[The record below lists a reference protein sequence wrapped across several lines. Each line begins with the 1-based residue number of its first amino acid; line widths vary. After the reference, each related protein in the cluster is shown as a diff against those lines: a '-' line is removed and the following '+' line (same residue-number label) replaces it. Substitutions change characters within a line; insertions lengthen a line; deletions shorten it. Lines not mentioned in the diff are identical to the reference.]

1 MDTTRTIYKLP
12 IHEHPLFLSA
22 QFVSVPCDG
31 CHVKGYKYGSY
42 KCSEAS
48 CNCWFHKECAEAPP
62 EINHHPSHPE
72 HPLFLTNHSPTRDDT
87 PCEACGQKILSPCYT
102 CLTCEFK
109 VDLICGIKP
118 LPSAIE
124 YPVSHDHPLALF
136 KKREEDK
143 GPCEVCKE
151 SIGGP
156 FYSCPEC
163 NNIFFH
169 VDCVHL
175 SKEVN
180 LPCHST
186 HPLKIITPESLIDDD
201 AERKCHF
208 CVIQPENMLYH
219 CSLCNFTLCL
229 GCTKLPPP
237 LVVDHTNTHTHP
249 LRLFS
254 SKIAFACNVCGVL
267 GYDNMLYLCL
277 KCDFLV
283 HIHCVGLPQVIN
295 INRHDHRISFTHH
308 LGHGRAHCGVCRQ
321 SVKQYYGAYVCSI
334 CPNYAV
340 HSQCAVDLTVWDGL
354 ELEGTPDISE
364 DIAPFK
370 VLGDNLICHFS
381 HRGHNLLLVKDYV
394 TVRDYYEWFRCDACI
409 CPIEFGPFY
418 ICPICPF
425 FLHAKCANLPTK
437 KKLVF
442 DPTPYKLEYLG
453 VYLYCNLC
461 KMISCGFVYI
471 SQGFIKNYHYVDIHC
486 GSISEPFVHNGH
498 FHPLFFV
505 TTKKDRHCNAC
516 KRVPDGYMLTCGAC
530 GFYLCL
536 YCATLPEKIWHMS
549 DEHPLILYYGEK
561 ANGKNWCEVCEME
574 LDPSIW
580 FFTCYEDCEVALHVQ
595 CALGDFSRLKPNW
608 RFINKER
615 IYKVVFNN
623 HSSRPLC
630 SNCHDR
636 CKVPHI
642 LKEDDEQK
650 NGYIC
655 SMSCLKGLE

>member
-1 MDTTRTIYKLP
+1 MIINDSTSKIL
-12 IHEHPLFLSA
+12 A

-370 VLGDNLICHFS
+370 
-381 HRGHNLLLVKDYV
+381 
-394 TVRDYYEWFRCDACI
+394 
-409 CPIEFGPFY
+409 FGPFY

-461 KMISCGFVYI
+461 KMISCGFV
-471 SQGFIKNYHYVDIHC
+471 
-486 GSISEPFVHNGH
+486 
-498 FHPLFFV
+498 
-505 TTKKDRHCNAC
+505 
-516 KRVPDGYMLTCGAC
+516 VPDGYMLTCGAC

-595 CALGDFSRLKPNW
+595 CALGDFSPIATIDARSPT
-608 RFINKER
+608 
-615 IYKVVFNN
+615 
-623 HSSRPLC
+623 S
-630 SNCHDR
+630 
-636 CKVPHI
+636 
-642 LKEDDEQK
+642 
-650 NGYIC
+650 
-655 SMSCLKGLE
+655 